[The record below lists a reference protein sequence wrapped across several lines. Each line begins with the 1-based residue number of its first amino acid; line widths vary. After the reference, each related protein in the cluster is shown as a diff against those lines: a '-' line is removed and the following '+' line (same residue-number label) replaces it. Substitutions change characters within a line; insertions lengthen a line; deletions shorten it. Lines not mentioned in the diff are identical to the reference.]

1 VQKNA
6 RQKGSIV
13 LQEILDD
20 LSDIKVS
27 EQTGQGEGYMA
38 VQAASAFI
46 DCSGFLSCCCCCCVL

>member
-1 VQKNA
+1 M
-6 RQKGSIV
+6 

-27 EQTGQGEGYMA
+27 EEDGKGDGYTA
-38 VQAASAFI
+38 GALI